1 MGQAVSTDQAL
12 QDMAPI
18 IKREAGKLHRKLPAS
33 VTLDEVEQAARIA
46 AWQALQ
52 DFDGRGNV
60 QAFATQRIQQRLID
74 FQRAEHP
81 AGRNGAKPVPVSDD
95 EAAAMVPGD
104 DDPAASVELAQ
115 QFESQMRKF
124 APGARAAIERAI
136 AGKSSPG
143 VSAAKV
149 SAMLE
154 GKRDKTPA
162 SFDPDSVPVLMGLQ
176 VPSIQR
182 KRVNRFAKLLNRLPS
197 GGAYRLGRVQAES
210 LASEAKKQG
219 VRYALRADPQSETLM
234 LFFREPSPEQLKG
247 K

>member
-1 MGQAVSTDQAL
+1 V
-12 QDMAPI
+12 
-18 IKREAGKLHRKLPAS
+18 AG
-33 VTLDEVEQAARIA
+33 T
-46 AWQALQ
+46 
-52 DFDGRGNV
+52 
-60 QAFATQRIQQRLID
+60 
-74 FQRAEHP
+74 
-81 AGRNGAKPVPVSDD
+81 
-95 EAAAMVPGD
+95 
-104 DDPAASVELAQ
+104 DDPAASAELAQ
-115 QFESQMRKF
+115 QFEVQMAKLK
-124 APGARAAIERAI
+124 PGARASVERAL
-136 AGKSSPG
+136 AGKPSPG

-154 GKRDKTPA
+154 GKREKTPA

-182 KRVNRFAKLLNRLPS
+182 KRVNRFARLLNRLPS

-234 LFFREPSPEQLKG
+234 LFFREPSPEQLKS